1 MTGDM
6 FNFNSSLSGY
16 TFMRTQTTNAN
27 TLTVASIVPEL
38 ATWTMLGAAVV
49 GMLAARRRNGR
60 HRVRG

>member
-16 TFMRTQTTNAN
+16 TFMRTKNTSGN

-38 ATWTMLGAAVV
+38 ATWTMLGATVV
-49 GMLAARRRNGR
+49 GMLATSRRNGR
-60 HRVRG
+60 HRVQG